1 MALKTLTSL
10 IAEARELP
18 TPESQNLWLRDKARV
33 AHNNRDIRTME
44 NFVPGCE
51 HPAWM
56 MCDVMGN
63 KAKFSFSTD
72 GLDTQGVAGIVIEAL
87 TGLTVTE
94 IRNLDFSEFRDI
106 ARYMNN
112 RQQRTLNAL
121 LNCVK
126 DIIRG

>member
-1 MALKTLTSL
+1 M
-10 IAEARELP
+10 IREARELP
-18 TPESQNLWLRDKARV
+18 TPEAQAQWVRGKAKL
-33 AHNNRDIRTME
+33 AHNNKTIRTME

-56 MCDVMGN
+56 SCDVIGN
-63 KAKFSFSTD
+63 KAMFSFSTD

-94 IRNLDFSEFRDI
+94 IRSLDFSEFRDI

-126 DIIRG
+126 DLIRG

>member
-1 MALKTLTSL
+1 M
-10 IAEARELP
+10 IREARELP
-18 TPESQNLWLRDKARV
+18 TREAQAVWLRGKAKI
-33 AHNNRDIRTME
+33 AHNNKSIRTME

-56 MCDVMGN
+56 SCDVIGN
-63 KAKFSFSTD
+63 KAMFSFSTD
-72 GLDTQGVAGIVIEAL
+72 GPDTQGVAGIVIEAL

-126 DIIRG
+126 DLIRG

>member
-1 MALKTLTSL
+1 M
-10 IAEARELP
+10 IREARELP
-18 TPESQNLWLRDKARV
+18 TPEAQSQWVRGKAKL
-33 AHNNRDIRTME
+33 AHNNRTIRTME

-56 MCDVMGN
+56 SCDVIGN
-63 KAKFSFSTD
+63 KAMFSFSTD
-72 GLDTQGVAGIVIEAL
+72 GPDTQGVAGIVIEAL

-94 IRNLDFSEFRDI
+94 IRSLDFSEFRDI

-126 DIIRG
+126 DLIRG